1 MKELPSSYFSR
12 PISKKQPTSFQPLT
26 ATTRSYTS
34 SQDDNSFPN
43 QQQQQQQQH
52 ASSKT
57 NQNPKKKLFGKKNI
71 SKAPWVPSDTLSE
84 IVPHGFCAVY
94 KPRGF
99 TSSDVVQKVC
109 RERERERVL
118 GIYWFSCYLF
128 ASLLLLLLCGSFP
141 PVLTISFCPA

>member
-12 PISKKQPTSFQPLT
+12 PISKPTSFQPLT
-26 ATTRSYTS
+26 ATTRSYAS
-34 SQDDNSFPN
+34 KDDNSFPN
-43 QQQQQQQQH
+43 QQQQQR
-52 ASSKT
+52 AGSET
-57 NQNPKKKLFGKKNI
+57 NQNPNKKLFGKKKI

-109 RERERERVL
+109 RERGRERERVL